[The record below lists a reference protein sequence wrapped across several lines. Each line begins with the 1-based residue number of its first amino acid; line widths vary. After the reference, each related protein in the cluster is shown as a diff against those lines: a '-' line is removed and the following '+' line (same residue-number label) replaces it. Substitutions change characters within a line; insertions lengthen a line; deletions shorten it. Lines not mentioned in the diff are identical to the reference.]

1 MPQMHDEARNAA
13 ELRAAIDRGG
23 AGDKATQ
30 GDPAAAPL
38 GTDDE
43 AAGTPNS
50 ARQVKAAMKLE
61 IDARPRDRGENA
73 TATIPVAGSVQAY
86 SQKFP
91 LERLAPWLVMIG
103 GVATVL
109 LAYLAMTYFGL
120 LA

>member
-1 MPQMHDEARNAA
+1 MPPSEANPRNAA
-13 ELRAAIDRGG
+13 ELREAIDRGG
-23 AGDKATQ
+23 AGDKSTQ

-50 ARQVKAAMKLE
+50 ARQVETAMRQE
-61 IDARPRDRGENA
+61 VGRRPGDRGENA

-86 SQKFP
+86 SRQVT
-91 LERLAPWLVMIG
+91 LERLAPWLVMAG
-103 GVATVL
+103 GVAVVL
-109 LAYLAMTYFGL
+109 LAWFAMSALGL